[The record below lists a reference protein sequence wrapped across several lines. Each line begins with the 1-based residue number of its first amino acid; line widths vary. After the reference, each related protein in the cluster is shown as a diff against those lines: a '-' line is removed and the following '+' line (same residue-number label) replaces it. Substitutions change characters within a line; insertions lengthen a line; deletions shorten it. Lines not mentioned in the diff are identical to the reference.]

1 MFLNPYLKK
10 IRNRHL
16 LILDILFF
24 LVSPFLALLLR
35 VEDATYITAHLLA
48 IFNYV
53 GMALILKL
61 AINYSLGLYKKF
73 WHVASIDELAKIILA
88 FILFN
93 LFQNSFLQLFKSFIP
108 LYSEIPNSL
117 PLIDSF
123 ITYIFFTASRFSIR
137 LIERLEQRKN
147 LGGSG
152 EKVLIYG
159 AGKAGVKIVEEMQR
173 HPNYGLSPVGFIDDD
188 LKKSGLKIRGLTV
201 LGGNDVLEDAIKMY
215 KISKV
220 IIAMTLLKG
229 EEVRQIVNICA
240 KLGVKTRT
248 LPNTF
253 ELLDNRV
260 RVDSIRDIQIEDLLK
275 RDPIQTDIQE
285 VKQFLKNK
293 KVLVTGAGGSI
304 GSELCRQILKCTPK
318 HMILLGHGENSIFEI
333 HNELNS
339 RKKKSLNNVIVESV
353 IADVRNRSRI
363 DSIIGDYKPDIVFH
377 AAAHKHVPLME
388 ANPTEAVTNNV
399 QGTKNLID
407 ACAKHD
413 IQNFVMISTDKAVN
427 PTSIMGATK
436 RAAEMIVLRAAK
448 ENNKNY
454 VAVRFGNVLGSRG
467 SVVLTFKKQIA
478 EGGPVTITHPD
489 IVRYFMTIPEAVQL
503 VLQAAEIGNG
513 GEIFVLDM
521 GKPIKIYDL
530 ASDMINL
537 SGYKV
542 GEDIKIVTTGLRP
555 GEKLYEELFIDGEDY
570 GRTKHRKILIAS
582 NASNIIIDNL
592 ENMTEA
598 LIASTESHDD
608 DLVLNYLKDMLSDFN
623 HTKDVSLTNYR

>member
-35 VEDATYITAHLLA
+35 VEDASYITVHLFA

-108 LYSEIPNSL
+108 LYNEIPNSL

-304 GSELCRQILKCTPK
+304 GSELCRQILKCTPR

-363 DSIIGDYKPDIVFH
+363 DAIIADHKPDIVFH

-388 ANPTEAVTNNV
+388 ANPSEAVTNNV

-448 ENNKNY
+448 EYGKNY

-503 VLQAAEIGNG
+503 VLQAAEIGSG

-530 ASDMINL
+530 ACDMINL

-542 GEDIKIVTTGLRP
+542 GEEIKIVTSGLRP
-555 GEKLYEELFIDGEDY
+555 GEKLYEELFIEGEEY
-570 GRTKHRKILIAS
+570 ARTKHKKILIAS

-598 LIASTESHDD
+598 LIASTDSHDD

>member
-16 LILDILFF
+16 LFLDVILF
-24 LVSPFLALLLR
+24 LVSPFLALFLR
-35 VEDATYITAHLLA
+35 VEDASYITVHFFA
-48 IFNYV
+48 ICNYV
-53 GMALILKL
+53 VMALFVKL
-61 AINYSLGLYKKF
+61 IVNYSLGLYKKF

-88 FILFN
+88 FMLFN
-93 LFQNSFLQLFKSFIP
+93 LVQNPVLQLLKYNIEYFN
-108 LYSEIPNSL
+108 EIPNSL

-123 ITYIFFTASRFSIR
+123 ITYIFFSASRFSIR

-147 LGGSG
+147 LRGNG
-152 EKVLIYG
+152 EKILIYG

-173 HPNYGLSPVGFIDDD
+173 HPNNGLNPVAFIDDD
-188 LKKSGLKIRGLTV
+188 RKKEGLKIRGLNV
-201 LGGNDVLEDAIKMY
+201 LGGNDALEEAIKTY

-229 EEVRQIVNICA
+229 EEVRSIVNICT

-260 RVDSIRDIQIEDLLK
+260 RIDSIRDIQIEDLLK
-275 RDPIQTDIQE
+275 RDPIQTDIKE
-285 VKQFLKNK
+285 VRSLLKGK

-304 GSELCRQILKCTPK
+304 GSELCRQILNCNPSDL
-318 HMILLGHGENSIFEI
+318 ILLGHGENSIFEI
-333 HNELNS
+333 QNELNT
-339 RKKKSLNNVIVESV
+339 RKKKNFNHVTIQSV
-353 IADVRNRSRI
+353 IADVRNRLRI
-363 DSIIGDYKPDIVFH
+363 EQVLADHKPEIVFH

-388 ANPTEAVTNNV
+388 SNPCEAVTNNV
-399 QGTKNLID
+399 LGTKNLIE
-407 ACAKHD
+407 ACAKND
-413 IQNFVMISTDKAVN
+413 INNFVMISTDKAVN

-436 RAAEMIVLRAAK
+436 RMAEMIVLKAAK
-448 ENNKNY
+448 DYNKNY

-478 EGGPVTITHPD
+478 EGGPITITHPD

-503 VLQAAEIGNG
+503 VLQAAEIGKG

-521 GKPIKIYDL
+521 GKPIKIIDL
-530 ASDMINL
+530 AHDMINL

-542 GEDIKIVTTGLRP
+542 GEDIKVVTTGLRP
-555 GEKLYEELFIDGEDY
+555 GEKLYEELFIEGEEY
-570 GRTKHRKILIAS
+570 ARTKHKKILIAS
-582 NASNIIIDNL
+582 NASTMIIDNL
-592 ENMTEA
+592 DSMTDT
-598 LIASTESHDD
+598 LISYTDNHRDD
-608 DLVLNYLKDMLSDFN
+608 IILNQLKEMLVDFN
-623 HTKDVSLTNYR
+623 HTKDLSLTNYR

>member
-16 LILDILFF
+16 LFLDVILF
-24 LVSPFLALLLR
+24 LISPFLALLLR
-35 VEDATYITAHLLA
+35 VEDASFITNHLFA
-48 IFNYV
+48 ICNYV
-53 GMALILKL
+53 VIALLIKL
-61 AINYSLGLYKKF
+61 AVNYSLGLYKKF

-88 FILFN
+88 FIMFN
-93 LFQNSFLQLFKSFIP
+93 VFQ
-108 LYSEIPNSL
+108 YSLLLLLKYKISYFNEIPNSL

-123 ITYIFFTASRFSIR
+123 ITYIFFSASRFSIR
-137 LIERLEQRKN
+137 LVERLEQRKN
-147 LGGSG
+147 LRGNG

-173 HPNYGLSPVGFIDDD
+173 HPNNGLNPVAFIDDD
-188 LKKSGLKIRGLTV
+188 GKKVGLKIRGLTV
-201 LGGNDVLEDAIKMY
+201 LGGNDAMAEAIKTY

-229 EEVRQIVNICA
+229 EEVRNIVSICT

-260 RVDSIRDIQIEDLLK
+260 RIDSIRDIQIEDLLK

-285 VKQFLKNK
+285 VRSLLKGK

-304 GSELCRQILKCTPK
+304 GSELCRQILNCNPANL
-318 HMILLGHGENSIFEI
+318 ILLGHGENSIFEI
-333 HNELNS
+333 QNELNT
-339 RKKKSLNNVIVESV
+339 RKKKNFNHVIIQSV
-353 IADVRNRSRI
+353 IADVRNKLRI
-363 DSIIGDYKPDIVFH
+363 DQVLADHKPDIVFH

-388 ANPTEAVTNNV
+388 GNPCEAVTNNV
-399 QGTKNLID
+399 LGTRNLIEACTKNDID
-407 ACAKHD
+407 
-413 IQNFVMISTDKAVN
+413 NFVMISTDKAVN

-436 RAAEMIVLRAAK
+436 RMAEMIVLKAAK
-448 ENNKNY
+448 EHNKNY

-478 EGGPVTITHPD
+478 EGGPITITHPD

-503 VLQAAEIGNG
+503 VLQAAEIGSG

-521 GKPIKIYDL
+521 GKPIKIIDL
-530 ASDMINL
+530 AHDMINL

-542 GEDIKIVTTGLRP
+542 GEDIKVVTTGLRP
-555 GEKLYEELFIDGEDY
+555 GEKLYEELFISGEVY
-570 GRTKHRKILIAS
+570 ERTKHKKILIAS
-582 NASNIIIDNL
+582 NASTMIIDNL
-592 ENMTEA
+592 DNRTDT
-598 LIASTESHDD
+598 LISYTDSYDD
-608 DLVLNYLKDMLSDFN
+608 QIILDQLKEMLVDFK
-623 HTKDVSLTNYR
+623 HTKDLSLTNYR

>member
-16 LILDILFF
+16 LFLDVIFF
-24 LVSPFLALLLR
+24 LVSPFIALFLR
-35 VEDATYITAHLLA
+35 VESTSYITTNIAPILQYVA
-48 IFNYV
+48 IS
-53 GMALILKL
+53 LIIKL
-61 AINYSLGLYKKF
+61 AVNYSLGLYKKF

-93 LFQNSFLQLFKSFIP
+93 AILNTLLQILKINFPFYIP
-108 LYSEIPNSL
+108 VPNSL

-123 ITYIFFTASRFSIR
+123 VTYIFFSVSRFSIR

-147 LGGSG
+147 LRGNG

-173 HPNYGLSPVGFIDDD
+173 HPNNGLNPVAFMDDD
-188 LKKSGLKIRGLTV
+188 GKKVGLKIRGLTV
-201 LGGNDVLEDAIKMY
+201 LGGSDALADAIKTF

-229 EEVRQIVNICA
+229 EEVRNIVNICT

-260 RVDSIRDIQIEDLLK
+260 RIDSIRDIQIEDLLK
-275 RDPIQTDIQE
+275 RDPIQTDIKE
-285 VKQFLKNK
+285 VRSLLKGK
-293 KVLVTGAGGSI
+293 RVLVTGAGGSI
-304 GSELCRQILKCTPK
+304 GSELCRQILNCNPS
-318 HMILLGHGENSIFEI
+318 HLILLGHGENSIFEI
-333 HNELNS
+333 HNELNT
-339 RKKKSLNNVIVESV
+339 RKKKNFNQVNLQSV
-353 IADVRNRSRI
+353 IADVRNRQRI
-363 DSIIGDYKPDIVFH
+363 ELVLADHKPDIIFH

-388 ANPTEAVTNNV
+388 ANPCEAVTNNV
-399 QGTKNLID
+399 LGTRNLIE
-407 ACAKHD
+407 ACAKND
-413 IQNFVMISTDKAVN
+413 INNFVMISTDKAVN

-436 RAAEMIVLRAAK
+436 RMAEMIVLKAAK
-448 ENNKNY
+448 EYGKNY

-478 EGGPVTITHPD
+478 EGGPITITHPD

-503 VLQAAEIGNG
+503 VLQAAEIGTG

-521 GKPIKIYDL
+521 GKPIKIVDL
-530 ASDMINL
+530 AHDMINL

-555 GEKLYEELFIDGEDY
+555 GEKLYEELFIEGEEY
-570 GRTKHRKILIAS
+570 ARTKHKKILIAS
-582 NASNIIIDNL
+582 NASTMIIENL
-592 ENMTEA
+592 DSMTDT
-598 LIASTESHDD
+598 LISYTDGYNDD
-608 DLVLNYLKDMLSDFN
+608 IILNQLKDMLVDFR
-623 HTKDVSLTNYR
+623 HTKDLSLTNYR

>member
-16 LILDILFF
+16 LILDVLFF
-24 LVSPFLALLLR
+24 LISPFLALLLR
-35 VEDATYITAHLLA
+35 VEDTGFITIHLVA

-53 GMALILKL
+53 LVSLFIKLIV
-61 AINYSLGLYKKF
+61 NYYLGLYKKF

-93 LFQNSFLQLFKSFIP
+93 TFQYAFLILLRSQVRIFDG
-108 LYSEIPNSL
+108 IPNSL

-123 ITYIFFTASRFSIR
+123 ITYIFFSASRFSIR

-147 LGGSG
+147 LRGSG

-173 HPNYGLSPVGFIDDD
+173 HPSNGLNPVAFIDDD
-188 LKKSGLKIRGLTV
+188 KKKAGLKIRGISV
-201 LGGNDVLEDAIKMY
+201 LGNNEILADAIKTY

-220 IIAMTLLKG
+220 VIAMTLLKG
-229 EEVRQIVNICA
+229 EEIRNIVNICT

-260 RVDSIRDIQIEDLLK
+260 RIDSIRDIQIEDLLK
-275 RDPIQTDIQE
+275 REPIQTDIKQ
-285 VKQFLKNK
+285 VKNLIKNK
-293 KVLVTGAGGSI
+293 TVLVTGAGGSI
-304 GSELCRQILKCTPK
+304 GSELCRQILNCNPGKL
-318 HMILLGHGENSIFEI
+318 ILLGHGENSIFEI
-333 HNELNS
+333 QNELQT
-339 RKKKSLNNVIVESV
+339 RKKKNFNHVALETV
-353 IADVRNRSRI
+353 IADVRNKTRI
-363 DSIIGDYKPDIVFH
+363 DQTIADYKPDIVFH

-388 ANPTEAVTNNV
+388 SNPCEAVTNNIL
-399 QGTKNLID
+399 GTKNLIE
-407 ACAKHD
+407 ACAKNN

-436 RAAEMIVLRAAK
+436 RMAEMIVLKAAK
-448 ENNKNY
+448 EYGKNY
-454 VAVRFGNVLGSRG
+454 VVVRFGNVLGSRG

-478 EGGPVTITHPD
+478 EGGPVTITHQD

-503 VLQAAEIGNG
+503 VLQAAEIGSG

-521 GKPIKIYDL
+521 GKPIKIIDL
-530 ASDMINL
+530 AHDMINL

-555 GEKLYEELFIDGEDY
+555 GEKLYEELFIEGEEY
-570 GRTKHRKILIAS
+570 GRTKHVKILIAS
-582 NASNIIIDNL
+582 NASKIIIDNL
-592 ENMTEA
+592 DNTVET
-598 LIASTESHDD
+598 LIAHTDD
-608 DLVLNYLKDMLSDFN
+608 NNDQIVLNYLKEMLSDFQ
-623 HTKDVSLTNYR
+623 HTKDITLTNYH

>member
-1 MFLNPYLKK
+1 MFLNPYIKK

-16 LILDILFF
+16 LILDVLLF
-24 LVSPFLALLLR
+24 LISPFLALVLR
-35 VEDATYITAHLLA
+35 VEDTSFISNHFFAIWNYILVALL
-48 IFNYV
+48 
-53 GMALILKL
+53 LKL
-61 AINYSLGLYKKF
+61 MINYYLGLYKKF

-93 LFQNSFLQLFKSFIP
+93 LFQNSLLQLLKYKVSYFN
-108 LYSEIPNSL
+108 EIPNSL

-137 LIERLEQRKN
+137 LVERLEQRKN
-147 LGGSG
+147 LRGKG

-159 AGKAGVKIVEEMQR
+159 AGRAGVKIVEEMQS
-173 HPNYGLSPVGFIDDD
+173 HPSNGLNPVAFIDDD
-188 LKKSGLKIRGLTV
+188 GKKVGLKIRGLTV
-201 LGGNDVLEDAIKMY
+201 LGGNDALAEAIKTY

-229 EEVRQIVNICA
+229 EEVRKIVNVCT

-260 RVDSIRDIQIEDLLK
+260 RIDSIRDIQIEDLLK
-275 RDPIQTDIQE
+275 RDPIQTDIHE
-285 VKQFLKNK
+285 VKNLIKGK

-304 GSELCRQILKCTPK
+304 GSELCRQILSCNPSKL
-318 HMILLGHGENSIFEI
+318 ILLGHGENSIFEI
-333 HNELNS
+333 QNELIS
-339 RKKKSLNNVIVESV
+339 RKKKNFNHVIIESV
-353 IADVRNRSRI
+353 IADVRNKIRI
-363 DSIIGDYKPDIVFH
+363 DYVFNYHKPDLVFH

-388 ANPTEAVTNNV
+388 ANPREAVTNNV
-399 QGTKNLID
+399 LGTKNLVD
-407 ACAKHD
+407 ACVKND

-436 RAAEMIVLRAAK
+436 RMAEMVVLKAAK
-448 ENNKNY
+448 DYNKNY

-478 EGGPVTITHPD
+478 DGGPITITHPD

-503 VLQAAEIGNG
+503 VLQAAEIGSG

-521 GKPIKIYDL
+521 GKPIKIIDL
-530 ASDMINL
+530 AHDMINL

-542 GEDIKIVTTGLRP
+542 GEDIKVVTTGLRP
-555 GEKLYEELFIDGEDY
+555 GEKLYEELFIAGEVY
-570 GRTKHRKILIAS
+570 ERTKHRKILIAS
-582 NASNIIIDNL
+582 NASSMIIKNL
-592 ENMTEA
+592 ESSTDT
-598 LIASTESHDD
+598 LISYTDNQSDQVILD
-608 DLVLNYLKDMLSDFN
+608 QLKGLLADFQ
-623 HTKDVSLTNYR
+623 HTKDLSLTNYN

>member
-16 LILDILFF
+16 LILDVLFF
-24 LVSPFLALLLR
+24 LISPFLALLLR
-35 VEDATYITAHLLA
+35 VEDASFITIHIVA

-53 GMALILKL
+53 LVSLFIKLIV
-61 AINYSLGLYKKF
+61 NYYLGLYKKF

-93 LFQNSFLQLFKSFIP
+93 TFQYAFLILLRSQVKIFDG
-108 LYSEIPNSL
+108 IPNSL

-123 ITYIFFTASRFSIR
+123 ITYIFFSASRFSIR

-147 LGGSG
+147 LRGSG

-173 HPNYGLSPVGFIDDD
+173 HPSNGLNPVAFIDDD
-188 LKKSGLKIRGLTV
+188 KKKAGLKIRGISV
-201 LGGNDVLEDAIKMY
+201 LGNNEILADAIKTY

-220 IIAMTLLKG
+220 VIAMTLLKG
-229 EEVRQIVNICA
+229 EEIRNIVNICT

-248 LPNTF
+248 IPNTF

-260 RVDSIRDIQIEDLLK
+260 RIDSIRDIQIEDLLK
-275 RDPIQTDIQE
+275 REPIQTDIKQ
-285 VKQFLKNK
+285 VKNLIKNK
-293 KVLVTGAGGSI
+293 IVLVTGAGGSI
-304 GSELCRQILKCTPK
+304 GSELCRQILNCNPGKL
-318 HMILLGHGENSIFEI
+318 ILLGHGENSIFEI
-333 HNELNS
+333 QNELHT
-339 RKKKSLNNVIVESV
+339 RKKKNFNHVSIESV
-353 IADVRNRSRI
+353 IADVRNKTRI
-363 DSIIGDYKPDIVFH
+363 DQTIIDYKPDIVFH

-388 ANPTEAVTNNV
+388 ANPCEAVTNNIL
-399 QGTKNLID
+399 GTKNLIE
-407 ACAKHD
+407 ACAKNN

-436 RAAEMIVLRAAK
+436 RMAEMIVLKAAK
-448 ENNKNY
+448 DYGKNY
-454 VAVRFGNVLGSRG
+454 VVVRFGNVLGSRG

-478 EGGPVTITHPD
+478 EGGPVTITHQD

-503 VLQAAEIGNG
+503 VLQAAEIGSG

-521 GKPIKIYDL
+521 GKPIKIIDL
-530 ASDMINL
+530 AHDMINL

-555 GEKLYEELFIDGEDY
+555 GEKLYEELFIDGEEY
-570 GRTKHRKILIAS
+570 ARTKHIKILIAS
-582 NASNIIIDNL
+582 NASKIIIDNL
-592 ENMTEA
+592 DNTVET
-598 LIASTESHDD
+598 LISHTDD
-608 DLVLNYLKDMLSDFN
+608 NNDQIVLNYLKEMLSDFQ
-623 HTKDVSLTNYR
+623 HTKDISLTNYH

>member
-16 LILDILFF
+16 LILDVLFF

-35 VEDATYITAHLLA
+35 VDDASYITNHLFA
-48 IFNYV
+48 VFNYV
-53 GMALILKL
+53 LVSLFLKL
-61 AINYSLGLYKKF
+61 IVNYYLGLYKKF

-88 FILFN
+88 FIVFN
-93 LFQNSFLQLFKSFIP
+93 VFQYSFLVLLKSQVNYFDG
-108 LYSEIPNSL
+108 IPNSL

-123 ITYIFFTASRFSIR
+123 ITYIFFSASRFSIR

-147 LGGSG
+147 LHGTG

-173 HPNYGLSPVGFIDDD
+173 HPNYGLNPVGFIDDD
-188 LKKSGLKIRGLTV
+188 RKKAGLKIRGISV
-201 LGGNDVLEDAIKMY
+201 LGDNDILADAIKTY

-220 IIAMTLLKG
+220 VIAMTLLKG
-229 EEVRQIVNICA
+229 EEVRNIVNICT

-260 RVDSIRDIQIEDLLK
+260 RIDSIRDIQIEDLLK
-275 RDPIQTDIQE
+275 RDPIQTDI
-285 VKQFLKNK
+285 KQVRNLIKSK
-293 KVLVTGAGGSI
+293 TVLVTGAGGSI
-304 GSELCRQILKCTPK
+304 GSELCRQILSCNPSKL
-318 HMILLGHGENSIFEI
+318 ILLGHGENSIFEI
-333 HNELNS
+333 QNELHT
-339 RKKKSLNNVIVESV
+339 RKKKNLNHVIIESV
-353 IADVRNRSRI
+353 IADVRNKKRI
-363 DSIIGDYKPDIVFH
+363 NQTIRDYMPDMVFH

-388 ANPTEAVTNNV
+388 ANPCEAVTNNI
-399 QGTKNLID
+399 QGTKNLIE
-407 ACAKHD
+407 ACAKYD

-436 RAAEMIVLRAAK
+436 RMAEMVVLKAAK
-448 ENNKNY
+448 EYNKNY
-454 VAVRFGNVLGSRG
+454 VVVRFGNVLGSRG
-467 SVVLTFKKQIA
+467 SVVLTFKRQIA
-478 EGGPVTITHPD
+478 EGGPITITHQD

-503 VLQAAEIGNG
+503 VLQAAEIGSG

-521 GKPIKIYDL
+521 GKPIKIIDL
-530 ASDMINL
+530 AHDMINL

-555 GEKLYEELFIDGEDY
+555 GEKLYEELFIEGEEY
-570 GRTKHRKILIAS
+570 ARTKHTKILIAS
-582 NASNIIIDNL
+582 NASKIIIENL
-592 ENMTEA
+592 DCTVDT
-598 LIASTESHDD
+598 LIAHTNNNDD
-608 DLVLNYLKDMLSDFN
+608 QTVLNYLKEMLGDFQ
-623 HTKDVSLTNYR
+623 HTKALSLTNYH

>member
-16 LILDILFF
+16 LFLDVIFF
-24 LVSPFLALLLR
+24 VISPFLALLLR
-35 VEDATYITAHLLA
+35 VENTSYITYNLA
-48 IFNYV
+48 PIIQYV
-53 GMALILKL
+53 LISLIIKL
-61 AINYSLGLYKKF
+61 AVNYSLGLYKKF

-93 LFQNSFLQLFKSFIP
+93 AFQNSLLQVLKLNFPFYIP
-108 LYSEIPNSL
+108 VPNSL

-123 ITYIFFTASRFSIR
+123 ITYIFFSASRFSIR
-137 LIERLEQRKN
+137 LVERLEQRKN
-147 LGGSG
+147 LRGNG

-173 HPNYGLSPVGFIDDD
+173 HPNNGLNPIAFMDDD
-188 LKKSGLKIRGLTV
+188 AKKVGLKIRGLTV
-201 LGGNDVLEDAIKMY
+201 LGGADALADAIKTF

-229 EEVRQIVNICA
+229 EEVRNIVNICT

-260 RVDSIRDIQIEDLLK
+260 RIDSIRDIQIEDLLK
-275 RDPIQTDIQE
+275 REPIQTDIKE
-285 VKQFLKNK
+285 VKSLLKGK
-293 KVLVTGAGGSI
+293 RVLVTGAGGSI
-304 GSELCRQILKCTPK
+304 GSELCRQILNCNPSDL
-318 HMILLGHGENSIFEI
+318 ILLGHGENSIFEI
-333 HNELNS
+333 HNELNT
-339 RKKKSLNNVIVESV
+339 RKKKNFNHVNLQSV
-353 IADVRNRSRI
+353 IADVRNKLRI
-363 DSIIGDYKPDIVFH
+363 EQVLTDHRPDIVFH

-388 ANPTEAVTNNV
+388 ANPCEAVTNNV
-399 QGTKNLID
+399 LGTRNLIE
-407 ACAKHD
+407 ACAKND
-413 IQNFVMISTDKAVN
+413 IDNFVMISTDKAVN

-436 RAAEMIVLRAAK
+436 RMAEMIVLKAAK
-448 ENNKNY
+448 DYNKNY

-478 EGGPVTITHPD
+478 EGGPITITHPD

-503 VLQAAEIGNG
+503 VLQAAEIGTG

-521 GKPIKIYDL
+521 GKPIKIINL
-530 ASDMINL
+530 AHDMINL

-542 GEDIKIVTTGLRP
+542 GEDIKVVTTGLRP
-555 GEKLYEELFIDGEDY
+555 GEKLYEELFIEGEEY
-570 GRTKHRKILIAS
+570 ARTKHKKILIAS
-582 NASNIIIDNL
+582 NASTMIIDNL
-592 ENMTEA
+592 ESMTDT
-598 LIASTESHDD
+598 LISYTDGNNDD
-608 DLVLNYLKDMLSDFN
+608 IILNQLKEMLVDFR
-623 HTKDVSLTNYR
+623 HTKDLSLTNYR

>member
-24 LVSPFLALLLR
+24 LVSPFIALLLR
-35 VEDATYITAHLLA
+35 VEDASYITVHLFA

-53 GMALILKL
+53 VMSLILKL

-88 FILFN
+88 FVLFN

-108 LYSEIPNSL
+108 LYNEIPTSL

-188 LKKSGLKIRGLTV
+188 PKKAGLKIRGLTV
-201 LGGNDVLEDAIKMY
+201 LGGNDVLVDAIKMY

-260 RVDSIRDIQIEDLLK
+260 RIDSIRDIQIEDLLK

-285 VKQFLKNK
+285 VKQFLKDK

-304 GSELCRQILKCTPK
+304 GSELCRQILKCNPL

-339 RKKKSLNNVIVESV
+339 RKKKNLNNVIVESV

-363 DSIIGDYKPDIVFH
+363 DAIIADHKPDIVFH

-388 ANPTEAVTNNV
+388 ANPSEAVTNNV

-436 RAAEMIVLRAAK
+436 RAAEMIVLKAAK
-448 ENNKNY
+448 EFDKNY

-530 ASDMINL
+530 ACDMINL
-537 SGYKV
+537 SGYKA
-542 GEDIKIVTTGLRP
+542 GDDIKIVTTGLRP
-555 GEKLYEELFIDGEDY
+555 GEKLYEELFIEGEDY
-570 GRTKHRKILIAS
+570 GTTKHKKILTAS
-582 NASNIIIDNL
+582 NASNIVIDNL
-592 ENMTEA
+592 DNMTET

-608 DLVLNYLKDMLSDFN
+608 DLVLNYLKDMLSDFH

>member
-16 LILDILFF
+16 LILDVLFF

-35 VEDATYITAHLLA
+35 VEDTNFISIHFFA
-48 IFNYV
+48 IWNYV
-53 GMALILKL
+53 IVALLLKL
-61 AINYSLGLYKKF
+61 MVNYYLGLYKKF

-93 LFQNSFLQLFKSFIP
+93 LFQNSLLQLLKYKVTFFN
-108 LYSEIPNSL
+108 EIPNSL

-123 ITYIFFTASRFSIR
+123 ITYIFFSASRFSIR
-137 LIERLEQRKN
+137 LVERLEQRKN
-147 LGGSG
+147 LRGNG

-173 HPNYGLSPVGFIDDD
+173 HPNNGLNPVAFIDDD
-188 LKKSGLKIRGLTV
+188 GKKEGLKIRGLTV
-201 LGGNDVLEDAIKMY
+201 LGGNDSLVEAIKTY

-229 EEVRQIVNICA
+229 EEVRNIVNVCT

-260 RVDSIRDIQIEDLLK
+260 RIDSIRDIQIEDLLK
-275 RDPIQTDIQE
+275 RDPIQTDIKE
-285 VKQFLKNK
+285 VKNLIKGK
-293 KVLVTGAGGSI
+293 IILVTGAGGSI
-304 GSELCRQILKCTPK
+304 GSELCRQILNCNPAKL
-318 HMILLGHGENSIFEI
+318 ILLGHGENSIFEI
-333 HNELNS
+333 QNELIT
-339 RKKKSLNNVIVESV
+339 RKKKNFNHVIIEAV
-353 IADVRNRSRI
+353 IADVRNKLRI
-363 DSIIGDYKPDIVFH
+363 DYVLNYHKPDLVFH

-388 ANPTEAVTNNV
+388 ANPREAVTNNIL
-399 QGTKNLID
+399 GTKNLVE
-407 ACAKHD
+407 ACIKND

-436 RAAEMIVLRAAK
+436 RMAEMIVLKAAK
-448 ENNKNY
+448 DYDKNY

-478 EGGPVTITHPD
+478 DGGPITITHPD

-503 VLQAAEIGNG
+503 VLQAAEIGSG

-521 GKPIKIYDL
+521 GKPIKIIDL
-530 ASDMINL
+530 AHDMINL

-555 GEKLYEELFIDGEDY
+555 GEKLYEELFIAGEVY
-570 GRTKHRKILIAS
+570 ERTKHKKILIAS
-582 NASNIIIDNL
+582 NASSMIIKNL
-592 ENMTEA
+592 DCMTDT
-598 LIASTESHDD
+598 LISYTDTHNDQIILD
-608 DLVLNYLKDMLSDFN
+608 QLKEMLSDFQ
-623 HTKDVSLTNYR
+623 HTKDLSLTNYN